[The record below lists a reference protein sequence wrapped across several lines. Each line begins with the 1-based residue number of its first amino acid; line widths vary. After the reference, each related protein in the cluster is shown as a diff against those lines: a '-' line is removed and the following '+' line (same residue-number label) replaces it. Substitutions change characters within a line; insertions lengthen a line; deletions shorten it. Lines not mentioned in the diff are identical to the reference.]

1 MPGASPT
8 NDLAAGLMPTAE
20 GNAGLTLTHFMVGQ
34 RESAVEPDLLS
45 TLHPA
50 GLGGLWVEFTQG
62 GGEVREAT

>member
-34 RESAVEPDLLS
+34 RESAVEPDLLAA
-45 TLHPA
+45 LNPA
-50 GLGGLWVEFTQG
+50 GLGGLWVELNPRGRQRT
-62 GGEVREAT
+62 